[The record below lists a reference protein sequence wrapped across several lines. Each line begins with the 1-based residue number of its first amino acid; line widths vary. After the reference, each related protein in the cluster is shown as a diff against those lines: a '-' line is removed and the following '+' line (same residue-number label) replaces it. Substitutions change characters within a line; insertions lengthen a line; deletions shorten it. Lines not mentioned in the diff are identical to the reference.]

1 MITARSN
8 QPRRCVSLPSFTTSC
23 IILVLL
29 LTSLA
34 LPLSAQVRFQVMADK
49 VAIQVAGK
57 PFSMLHFGKEAR
69 KPYLHPLLT
78 VSGGPDPVTRGF
90 PVDPL
95 PGDSRDHPN
104 HRGLFIG
111 AEEVNGQDFLD
122 NEPSVTTP
130 DKGAIAFQKLLEV
143 KEGEES
149 GTLSFLA
156 HWIHNDGKLLLVERR
171 TMVFYGKS
179 KNIRMFDVDTE
190 LEAKEPITINDHQS
204 AIIGL
209 RLGLGFDTHYDG
221 FAVNSAGGV
230 NEEGVRGR
238 RSPWLV
244 WFGTT
249 SGEGRV
255 AVAMFDHPANRN
267 YPTRWQI
274 RDKGLMMANPFGGK
288 IFAKFDPSAANENA
302 ACTMKP
308 GDKLRL
314 RYRVMIYNAG
324 KNETR
329 ENVAAIV
336 NTANELQKQFAKQ

>member
-1 MITARSN
+1 MFF
-8 QPRRCVSLPSFTTSC
+8 SLP
-23 IILVLL
+23 
-29 LTSLA
+29 LA
-34 LPLSAQVRFQVMADK
+34 AQVRFKVGTGS

-69 KPYLHPLLT
+69 KPYLHPLLS

-95 PGDSRDHPN
+95 PGDSTDHPN

-130 DKGAIAFQKLLEV
+130 DKGTIAFQKLLEV

-156 HWIHNDGKLLLVERR
+156 HWINHDGKLLLVERR
-171 TMVFYGKS
+171 TMIFYSKS
-179 KNIRMFDVDTE
+179 KNIRMFDIDTE

-221 FAVNSAGGV
+221 FVVNAAGGI

-255 AVAMFDHPANRN
+255 AVAMFDHPANLN
-267 YPTRWQI
+267 YPCRWQV
-274 RDKGLMMANPFGGK
+274 RDKGLLMANPFGGK
-288 IFAKFDPSAANENA
+288 IFAKFDPTAANENA
-302 ACTMKP
+302 AYTMKP
-308 GDKLRL
+308 GEKLRL
-314 RYRVMIYNAG
+314 RYRIMIYNAG

>member
-1 MITARSN
+1 MSWTILILF
-8 QPRRCVSLPSFTTSC
+8 PMFFSLP
-23 IILVLL
+23 
-29 LTSLA
+29 LA
-34 LPLSAQVRFQVMADK
+34 AQVRFKVGTDS

-69 KPYLHPLLT
+69 KPYLHPLLS

-95 PGDSRDHPN
+95 PGDSTDHPN

-130 DKGAIAFQKLLEV
+130 DKGTIAFQKLLEV

-156 HWIHNDGKLLLVERR
+156 HWINHDGKLLLVERR
-171 TMVFYGKS
+171 TMIFYSKS
-179 KNIRMFDVDTE
+179 KNIRMFDIDTE

-221 FAVNSAGGV
+221 FVVNAAGGI

-255 AVAMFDHPANRN
+255 AVAMFDHPANLN
-267 YPTRWQI
+267 YPCRWQV
-274 RDKGLMMANPFGGK
+274 RDKGLLMANPFGGK
-288 IFAKFDPSAANENA
+288 IFAKFDPTAANENA
-302 ACTMKP
+302 AYTMKP
-308 GDKLRL
+308 GEKLRL
-314 RYRVMIYNAG
+314 RYRIMIYNAG